1 MSDVAALFR
10 ALIEL
15 RQEVA
20 ELKRQAARDQI
31 GTVVARDPVKGY
43 RVQVGLDGDRP
54 KLTAWLP
61 HPDRGGEFTTW
72 RPLSIGQTVMVKT
85 PHGDPRKAVIEPCG
99 FNGQFVAPAS
109 SFDEVV
115 IGDIGQSRITM
126 KADRIELRVGENT
139 LVLAEDDLKL
149 LVGRSSVTLR
159 DKDIEAKARRTY
171 HRGKIVVGLNYS
183 GTEKVFPS
191 KIGTQSGPAKLAYST
206 TIAEEIPDDD

>member
-1 MSDVAALFR
+1 MSAIVQALM
-10 ALIEL
+10 EL
-15 RQEVA
+15 LREVS

-31 GTVVARDPVKGY
+31 GTVVVRDPVKGY

-85 PHGDPRKAVIEPCG
+85 PHGDPRKAIIEPCG

-126 KADRIELRVGENT
+126 KKDRIELRVGENT
-139 LVLAEDDLKL
+139 LVLTEDDLKL

-159 DKDIEAKARRTY
+159 DKDIEVKARRTY
-171 HRGKIVVGLNYS
+171 HRGKIAAGLGYDT
-183 GTEKVFPS
+183 TEKVFPV

>member
-1 MSDVAALFR
+1 MNAFIQAILD
-10 ALIEL
+10 L
-15 RQEVA
+15 RQKVA
-20 ELKRQAARDQI
+20 ELERQAARDQI
-31 GTVVARDPVKGY
+31 GTVTHRDPVKGY
-43 RVQVGLDGDRP
+43 RVQIGIDQDGGA

-99 FNGQFVAPAS
+99 FNGQFLAPTA

-115 IGDIGQSRITM
+115 IGEIGESRILM
-126 KADRIELRVGENT
+126 KKDRIEFTVGGNT
-139 LVLAEDDLKL
+139 FVLTKDDIKL
-149 LVGRSSVTLR
+149 ASGRSSIALR
-159 DKDIEAKARRTY
+159 DKDIEVKARRTY
-171 HRGKIVVGLNYS
+171 QRGKSVAGLGYDT
-183 GTEKVFPS
+183 TEKVFPT

>member
-1 MSDVAALFR
+1 MS
-10 ALIEL
+10 EL
-15 RQEVA
+15 VKILTEMRQEIA

-31 GTVVARDPVKGY
+31 GTITDRDPVKGY
-43 RVQVGLDGDRP
+43 RVQVGIDDDGRP
-54 KLTAWLP
+54 KKTAWLP

-72 RPLSIGQTVMVKT
+72 RPLSVGQTVMVKT

-99 FNGQFVAPAS
+99 FNGQFVAPAT

-126 KADRIELRVGENT
+126 KKDRIELRVGENT
-139 LVLAEDDLKL
+139 LVLTEDDLKL
-149 LVGRSSVTLR
+149 LAGRSSIALR
-159 DKDIEAKARRTY
+159 DKDIEIKARRTY
-171 HRGKIVVGLNYS
+171 QRGKSVAGLGYDT
-183 GTEKVFPS
+183 TEKVFPT

>member
-1 MSDVAALFR
+1 VNTLVEAI
-10 ALIEL
+10 IEL

-20 ELKRQAARDQI
+20 ELKRQGARDQI
-31 GTVVARDPVKGY
+31 GTVVARDPEKGY
-43 RVQVGLDGDRP
+43 RVQVGLDDDGSP

-99 FNGQFVAPAS
+99 FNGQYLAPAD

-115 IGDIGQSRITM
+115 IGNIGDARITM
-126 KADRIELRVGENT
+126 KKDRIELRVGDNT
-139 LVLAEDDLKL
+139 LVLTKDDLAFKT
-149 LVGRSSVTLR
+149 GRSTMTLR
-159 DKDIEAKARRTY
+159 DKDIEVKARRTY
-171 HRGKIVVGLNYS
+171 HRGKIAAGLGYDT
-183 GTEKVFPS
+183 TEKVFPV
-191 KIGTQSGPAKLAYST
+191 KIGTQGGPAALAYST